1 MLHGS
6 IGGSGLAIGGGG
18 AELGRTT
25 TSWGGDGG
33 RPKTVLW
40 SFDSDSGRA
49 DIPPERCSA
58 DDEPERFSAVE
69 TAVKNVL
76 LRPDL
81 GRVLS
86 GDAGTELEGLL
97 TGDGSGDAVEGR
109 AA

>member
-1 MLHGS
+1 M
-6 IGGSGLAIGGGG
+6 
-18 AELGRTT
+18 
-25 TSWGGDGG
+25 
-33 RPKTVLW
+33 
-40 SFDSDSGRA
+40 
-49 DIPPERCSA
+49 
-58 DDEPERFSAVE
+58 SAVE

-97 TGDGSGDAVEGR
+97 TGDGSDAGEGR

>member
-1 MLHGS
+1 MHGS
-6 IGGSGLAIGGGG
+6 RVAGVWNT
-18 AELGRTT
+18 RTNH
-25 TSWGGDGG
+25 GQAPE
-33 RPKTVLW
+33 RRVCVLT
-40 SFDSDSGRA
+40 FDSDSGRA